1 MIYINTKN
9 LHLIPRTINYIKKIL
24 NFALQ
29 VINGFKYG
37 KTPYVRQYLTAHY
50 YNPLML
56 T

>member
-24 NFALQ
+24 NLAFQ

-37 KTPYVRQYLTAHY
+37 KTPYVRQYLTARY